1 MIRRGSTLR
10 SAALIALAAFG
21 VHQLRY
27 LLAYGSAAHEELAR
41 QGHAYLSH
49 ALPILVGFA
58 VAALAAGLL
67 RAAANGRVR
76 SAIAEPRLRS
86 ILYAVSIFLVFST
99 QESVE
104 GLLSGGH
111 ASGLGAVFAAGGWLA
126 LPLAALFGCL
136 CALLEGGLAR
146 LESIVALRRAR
157 VARPRPPRRQPACGS
172 PALVPRASLP
182 LAFGIARRP
191 PPLAG

>member
-1 MIRRGSTLR
+1 MTRRGSTLR

-41 QGHAYLSH
+41 QGHAYLSQ
-49 ALPILVGFA
+49 ALPVLVSFA

-67 RAAANGRVR
+67 RVAVGAGAR

-86 ILYAVSIFLVFST
+86 AFYAASIFLVFST
-99 QESVE
+99 QESAE
-104 GLLSGGH
+104 GLLSSGH
-111 ASGLGAVFAAGGWLA
+111 ASGLGAVFAAGGWAA
-126 LPLAALFGCL
+126 LPLSALFGCL
-136 CALLEGGLAR
+136 CAVLDGGLAR
-146 LESIVALRRAR
+146 LESVVARRRAPL
-157 VARPRPPRRQPACGS
+157 ARRRPPRPEAAPAS
-172 PALVPRASLP
+172 LALVPRASLP

-191 PPLAG
+191 PPIPV